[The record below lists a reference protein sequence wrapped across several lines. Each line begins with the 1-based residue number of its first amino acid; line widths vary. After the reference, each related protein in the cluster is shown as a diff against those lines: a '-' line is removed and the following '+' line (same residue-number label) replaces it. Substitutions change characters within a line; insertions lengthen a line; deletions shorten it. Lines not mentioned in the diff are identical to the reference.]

1 MTSYAVTV
9 KTRVSACRTIDRLM
23 ELYGDARDMEI
34 TLLTAGESHL
44 SRKVDLYVV
53 QARNYMDEIGHQCG
67 RLRAAGMWS
76 HADDLR
82 QEAFA
87 LRDMHD
93 KKRAAV
99 LKERRK

>member
-1 MTSYAVTV
+1 MTSFAVTV
-9 KTRVSACRTIDRLM
+9 KTRVSACETIDRLM
-23 ELYGDARDMEI
+23 ELYGDARDMELA
-34 TLLTAGESHL
+34 LLTAGASRL

-53 QARNYMDEIGHQCG
+53 QARNYLSEIDHQCG

-76 HADDLR
+76 HADDLH
-82 QEAFA
+82 QEAYA

-93 KKRAAV
+93 KRRAAA

>member
-1 MTSYAVTV
+1 MTSYAATAR
-9 KTRVSACRTIDRLM
+9 TRVSACGAIDRLM

-34 TLLTAGESHL
+34 ALLEAGESHL
-44 SRKVDLYVV
+44 SRKVDIYAVR
-53 QARNYMDEIGHQCG
+53 AKNYLSEIDHQCG

-82 QEAFA
+82 QESHA

-93 KKRAAV
+93 KRRAAA
-99 LKERRK
+99 LKGRRK